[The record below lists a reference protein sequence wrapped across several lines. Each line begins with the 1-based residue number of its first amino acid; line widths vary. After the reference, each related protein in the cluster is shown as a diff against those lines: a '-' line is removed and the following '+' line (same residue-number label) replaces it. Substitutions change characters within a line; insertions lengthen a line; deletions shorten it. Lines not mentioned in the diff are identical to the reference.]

1 MKIRKNITRLLLCSL
16 FIVACSP
23 KTTQENKDYI
33 EGEDYKLVVREL
45 KNRYVAKLRV
55 DKTTINFKI
64 VQNDVFGDYTR
75 TSLIVNAPN
84 YQMDDKYLYD
94 ETGNNFAT
102 YKGKDL
108 GMKVPYYI
116 SIEQVIRFEN
126 MLL

>member
-64 VQNDVFGDYTR
+64 VENDVFGDYTR

-94 ETGNNFAT
+94 EHNEIFAT